1 MKRIH
6 LPLLLTLASAAL
18 LPACDDP
25 LAPDIPEPLEPTL
38 APPVVRP
45 SFAVQRSVEV
55 IDLGRLGTGPL
66 HVARDINNRGQV
78 VGISSD
84 DQGQPRAFL
93 WTRDRGMVDL
103 GTTGGAS
110 ASALGISQ
118 NGVVVG
124 MSLDA
129 SGAPEAALWAA
140 DGTVRGLGRFGGL
153 ESVAFGVN
161 DRGQVVGR
169 YTPMFDPFDPSTFRG
184 VQAFLWDPGRG
195 FQELP
200 TLGNPFEGYAWAI
213 NNSGWVI
220 GSSSESVDP
229 TAPYLAYV
237 WSEGSGISNV
247 GVLSPDF
254 SEHDAFSINDRGG
267 IAGGAYNEV
276 DGTFHPFVRTP
287 SRGLI
292 DLKMFGFPADASAF
306 ALDINIFGHV
316 AALILNADGTNT
328 PAVWIRGVG
337 VVEFPTLGGVDGE
350 IWAINDLGVLAGWS
364 QTASGEMRAALWRLV
379 FSAEDR
385 IRDVITT
392 IEEILPTITDDK
404 VAHEL
409 EEAVEELEE
418 ALEELAESPPDI
430 KDAVKKIEKAAKEI
444 EKAIKKGLDPSI
456 GTALLQVLAE
466 VTRDL
471 AVEAINDAIARGGDP
486 REIAKAQDNL
496 AEGDALRAAGEYVKA
511 IKKYGKAAKE
521 AAKA

>member
-6 LPLLLTLASAAL
+6 LQFVLTLASAAL
-18 LPACDDP
+18 LPGCDDP
-25 LAPDIPEPLEPTL
+25 VEPVAPDPLEPTL
-38 APPVVRP
+38 APPAVRP

-93 WTRDRGMVDL
+93 WTRDGGMVDL

-110 ASALGISQ
+110 AGALAISQ

-140 DGTVRGLGRFGGL
+140 DGAIRGLGRFGGL
-153 ESVAFGVN
+153 ESMAFGVN

-276 DGTFHPFVRTP
+276 DGTFHPFTRTP

-316 AALILNADGTNT
+316 AVLILNADGTNT
-328 PAVWIRGVG
+328 PAVWVRGVG
-337 VVEFPTLGGVDGE
+337 VVEFPTLGGIDGE

-364 QTASGEMRAALWRLV
+364 QTASGEMRPVLWRLV

-392 IEEILPTITDDK
+392 IEEILPTVSEDVADK
-404 VAHEL
+404 L
-409 EEAVEELEE
+409 EDVLEGLEE
-418 ALEELAESPPDI
+418 ALDELSENPPDI
-430 KDAVKKIEKAAKEI
+430 ADAIDEIQDAAKEI

-456 GTALLQVLAE
+456 GTALLQVLAG
-466 VTRDL
+466 VARDL

-486 REIAKAQDNL
+486 GDIAEAQEKL
-496 AEGDALRAAGEYVKA
+496 AEGDALRDAGEYADA
-511 IKKYGKAAKE
+511 INQYEKAAD
-521 AAKA
+521 KAEDA